1 MIGICKN
8 EHGWYISKHNKQL
21 GVKYY
26 KTLTEV
32 MPVAYAEEYSSR
44 SNEGSIQ
51 RNSKSNYQ
59 EIWVVSLI
67 FSKELEK
74 SVRERLKKAE
84 KPEKSMW
91 KSNLRKPICQFGG
104 RVVQEQHCKWLSNTE
119 TKAIIRC

>member
-44 SNEGSIQ
+44 PNEGSIQ
-51 RNSKSNYQ
+51 RDSKSNYQ
-59 EIWVVSLI
+59 RS
-67 FSKELEK
+67 
-74 SVRERLKKAE
+74 
-84 KPEKSMW
+84 
-91 KSNLRKPICQFGG
+91 G
-104 RVVQEQHCKWLSNTE
+104 
-119 TKAIIRC
+119 

>member
-32 MPVAYAEEYSSR
+32 MPVAYAEEYPSI

-51 RNSKSNYQ
+51 GNTESNYQ
-59 EIWVVSLI
+59 GS
-67 FSKELEK
+67 
-74 SVRERLKKAE
+74 
-84 KPEKSMW
+84 
-91 KSNLRKPICQFGG
+91 G
-104 RVVQEQHCKWLSNTE
+104 
-119 TKAIIRC
+119 

>member
-44 SNEGSIQ
+44 SNERSIQ
-51 RNSKSNYQ
+51 RDSKGDYQ
-59 EIWVVSLI
+59 GSGSIIEFLKRAREVRTGKTQKRREARKKYV
-67 FSKELEK
+67 EK
-74 SVRERLKKAE
+74 QLDKADL
-84 KPEKSMW
+84 PFW
-91 KSNLRKPICQFGG
+91 
-104 RVVQEQHCKWLSNTE
+104 W
-119 TKAIIRC
+119 